1 MDYLE
6 ESGKEFEVIEYLK
19 DSPNKTLLES
29 LLKKL
34 NMTAFELIRKGELE
48 YKENFK
54 GKDLSESDWID
65 AMVQFPKLYRT
76 IRTRLRSRFT
86 HSRIS
91 VIWPIFWGNSG
102 QSPDTNQM
110 YFYTENSSGAA
121 I

>member
-65 AMVQFPKLYRT
+65 AMVQFPKLIERP
-76 IRTRLRSRFT
+76 IIVLGDKAVIGRPME
-86 HSRIS
+86 RINEL
-91 VIWPIFWGNSG
+91 FN
-102 QSPDTNQM
+102 
-110 YFYTENSSGAA
+110 
-121 I
+121 

>member
-1 MDYLE
+1 MKQKIQVFHNPRCSKSRCSLDYLE

-65 AMVQFPKLYRT
+65 AMVQFPKLIERP
-76 IRTRLRSRFT
+76 IIVLGDKAVIGRPME
-86 HSRIS
+86 RINEL
-91 VIWPIFWGNSG
+91 FN
-102 QSPDTNQM
+102 
-110 YFYTENSSGAA
+110 
-121 I
+121 

>member
-1 MDYLE
+1 LDYLE

-65 AMVQFPKLYRT
+65 AMVQFPKLIERP
-76 IRTRLRSRFT
+76 IIVLGDKAVIGRPME
-86 HSRIS
+86 RINEL
-91 VIWPIFWGNSG
+91 FN
-102 QSPDTNQM
+102 
-110 YFYTENSSGAA
+110 
-121 I
+121 